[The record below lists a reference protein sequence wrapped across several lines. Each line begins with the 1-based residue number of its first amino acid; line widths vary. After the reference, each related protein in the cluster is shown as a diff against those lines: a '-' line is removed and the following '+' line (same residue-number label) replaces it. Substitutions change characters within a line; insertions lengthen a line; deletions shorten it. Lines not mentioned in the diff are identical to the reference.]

1 MVDGQRNRGRCMDTS
16 DEITEWLAKKGRT
29 ALNFEA
35 AKQLAAE
42 SPLQWY
48 VASCGT
54 RGYLV
59 GKMTMQKFSA
69 RHILVDE
76 TGEPFLFAT
85 IEGAVAFLRGELK
98 VLNPHVFN
106 Y

>member
-1 MVDGQRNRGRCMDTS
+1 MKTA
-16 DEITEWLAKKGRT
+16 DEITEWLAKRGRK
-29 ALNFEA
+29 ALNLEA

-42 SPLQWY
+42 SPLHWY
-48 VASCGT
+48 VASHGAN
-54 RGYLV
+54 GYLV

-76 TGEPFLFAT
+76 AGQAMLFSTVEHAT
-85 IEGAVAFLRGELK
+85 RFLRTELK
-98 VLNPHVFN
+98 ITNPHIFN